1 MFFHAPSIL
10 TCFSYVVLLVR
21 CRQGPH
27 LWSCH
32 LWSCHVVIA
41 HPFHLRQQI
50 LGSALMLFSNQ
61 AADALL
67 RNSVPYGIEVKDI
80 QVDQMGA
87 PNWTSFPNAVNSRSS
102 SSCYIVACSPIQPLH
117 QFPSTELSG
126 SKLCI
131 LLPCSNQAWLWMIP
145 HLHPLTNHFPKLSK
159 CLAFPLPGCQARMQM
174 QTISKTKGSI

>member
-1 MFFHAPSIL
+1 MTKIQGYVFKGFSQ
-10 TCFSYVVLLVR
+10 CFSTPLASWHVFHMLFCWFVVGRVR
-21 CRQGPH
+21 ICGH
-27 LWSCH
+27 AMS
-32 LWSCHVVIA
+32 SCHVVIA

-87 PNWTSFPNAVNSRSS
+87 PNWTSFPNAVSSRSS
-102 SSCYIVACSPIQPLH
+102 SSCYLVACSPIQPLH

-131 LLPCSNQAWLWMIP
+131 VLPCSNQAWLWMIP
-145 HLHPLTNHFPKLSK
+145 HLHPLTNNFPKLSK
-159 CLAFPLPGCQARMQM
+159 CLAFPLPG
-174 QTISKTKGSI
+174 